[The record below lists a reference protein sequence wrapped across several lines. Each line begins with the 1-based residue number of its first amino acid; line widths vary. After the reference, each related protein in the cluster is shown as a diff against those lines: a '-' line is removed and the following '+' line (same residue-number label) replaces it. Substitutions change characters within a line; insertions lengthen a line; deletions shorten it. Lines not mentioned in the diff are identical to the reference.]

1 MANRILVASY
11 STEVYSL
18 IFDSSKSVSTLT
30 ADGSVSVGHHP
41 SWIECHPSDPSLV
54 FAALETTEG
63 KIVAIKYDDCGKAS
77 VVGEAASGGAD
88 PCSLTATKHELF
100 VANYSSGTV
109 TVLPIASHPPYFLRP
124 PATTQLH
131 GSGPNA
137 ERQGSS
143 HAHQVLLNGQHE
155 ELLVADLGADCV
167 CRFKKQGDTWKI
179 EGQVSTYEP
188 GSGPRHMAFYDG
200 DLYTLLELSSSISK
214 HRFPPLP
221 AEPSLIAVRP
231 TMANPPTAPHDMLAA
246 ELLIPKPNS
255 TFSTPYAYISNRNDP
270 SPEGDTIAIFSI
282 AGDTLDL
289 IAEIRTGLKHLRGMV
304 FGGED
309 DKWLVAGGAQGGG
322 VKVFERIDGGKGLRL
337 LAENTSIE
345 SPTGFLWV

>member
-1 MANRILVASY
+1 
-11 STEVYSL
+11 
-18 IFDSSKSVSTLT
+18 
-30 ADGSVSVGHHP
+30 
-41 SWIECHPSDPSLV
+41 
-54 FAALETTEG
+54 
-63 KIVAIKYDDCGKAS
+63 
-77 VVGEAASGGAD
+77 
-88 PCSLTATKHELF
+88 
-100 VANYSSGTV
+100 
-109 TVLPIASHPPYFLRP
+109 
-124 PATTQLH
+124 
-131 GSGPNA
+131 
-137 ERQGSS
+137 
-143 HAHQVLLNGQHE
+143 
-155 ELLVADLGADCV
+155 
-167 CRFKKQGDTWKI
+167 
-179 EGQVSTYEP
+179 
-188 GSGPRHMAFYDG
+188 
-200 DLYTLLELSSSISK
+200 
-214 HRFPPLP
+214 
-221 AEPSLIAVRP
+221 
-231 TMANPPTAPHDMLAA
+231 MLAA